1 MHPLQTKKSIPP
13 WANLEELM
21 RIWMRIVQ
29 SMLGTNERGFG
40 ECFPFP
46 SGQRWNGYMFSHVLV
61 CSFCFFLFFGK
72 LYSFCYDHG
81 PITLV
86 TTEMGCQQIKT
97 SVVHTPSQVFFFLWL
112 FGCRLT
118 SPMPKIHG
126 VHSIC
131 SSRGGGVGSVSLRS

>member
-1 MHPLQTKKSIPP
+1 MRGDLESVFLFPLASVEMDICF
-13 WANLEELM
+13 LM
-21 RIWMRIVQ
+21 
-29 SMLGTNERGFG
+29 SMSVHSAF
-40 ECFPFP
+40 F
-46 SGQRWNGYMFSHVLV
+46 
-61 CSFCFFLFFGK
+61 FFLGNS
-72 LYSFCYDHG
+72 SFCYDHG

-112 FGCRLT
+112 FGSRLT
-118 SPMPKIHG
+118 SLMPKIHG